1 MEIIGELNTKGNIS
15 RDKVK
20 QGNQILNTMLNYTLI
35 FFFFKGEFNLSEAQ
49 LTWFQSA
56 SFRLMDTSTTTKYLK
71 EIPGKPA
78 VTRVLFCFF
87 FNERYTHNFSPCPF
101 HH

>member
-20 QGNQILNTMLNYTLI
+20 QGNQILNTMLNYILI
-35 FFFFKGEFNLSEAQ
+35 FFFKGEFNLSEAQ

-56 SFRLMDTSTTTKYLK
+56 SFRLMDTSTTKVSQRNTWQ
-71 EIPGKPA
+71 
-78 VTRVLFCFF
+78 TSS
-87 FNERYTHNFSPCPF
+87 N
-101 HH
+101 